1 MKNYQHLS
9 DEEKKELEAMFV
21 REPEAFYEKAET
33 DLLANALKK
42 TDTERF
48 LTMTRL
54 MKRSVML
61 SRAKI
66 IHATG
71 KQD

>member
-42 TDTERF
+42 TDTDRF

-54 MKRSVML
+54 MKRSIML
-61 SRAKI
+61 SK
-66 IHATG
+66 ATVTHS
-71 KQD
+71 KK